1 MLQHL
6 MISFPSGRLQEVKNK
21 RKFQTSG
28 SKSSRG
34 RRGEVVATGGS
45 TVVLKRTAVR
55 FPATSSHMCCVN
67 LALEGVL
74 CTHFGSKE
82 QTA

>member
-55 FPATSSHMCCVN
+55 FPAK
-67 LALEGVL
+67 LALEGVP